1 MCDHEFSLIIA
12 FAALG
17 CLGFTAQR
25 FHCLTVNF
33 AMSSFRHSQILE
45 SVIAMSS
52 NKLLALIFGTL
63 CFGVASA
70 QPFPAKPIKLIVPFP
85 AGGSVDATS
94 RALAQKLSEQ
104 LGQQVVVENR
114 AGAGGNIGMDALAKS
129 AADGYTLGM
138 GALSTHAVNPALIA
152 ASGGKMPFDPQKD
165 FAPISLVVVTPNVLV
180 VNPTALAANNV
191 ADIVDFAKK
200 NPGKANCASG
210 SNGSAGH
217 LACELFKSATGAPVQ
232 HVPYK
237 GGGPAMTDLLGGQVQ
252 MMFDNMASA
261 MPQIKAG
268 KLKAYAVTTPT
279 RSALAPDLPTMAQA
293 GVKDFDVFT
302 WWGLFA
308 PAGTPPEIVKRLNTE
323 VNKALAAPDL
333 KEKWLASG
341 AEPSPTTPEAFAAFI
356 AKELP
361 KYAKIV
367 KDSGAKVD

>member
-1 MCDHEFSLIIA
+1 MSSIA
-12 FAALG
+12 FMLSASTLRRRAVNRLGQTVAALG
-17 CLGFTAQR
+17 SAFVVSVALAQ
-25 FHCLTVNF
+25 
-33 AMSSFRHSQILE
+33 
-45 SVIAMSS
+45 
-52 NKLLALIFGTL
+52 
-63 CFGVASA
+63 SA
-70 QPFPAKPIKLIVPFP
+70 GYPSKPIKLIVPFP
-85 AGGSVDATS
+85 AGGSVDVTS
-94 RALAQKLSEQ
+94 RALAQKLSES

-129 AADGYTLGM
+129 ASDGYTIGM
-138 GALSTHAVNPALIA
+138 GALSTHAVNPSLYP
-152 ASGGKMPFDPQKD
+152 KMPFDAVKD

-180 VNPTALAANNV
+180 VNPTALPANDV
-191 ADIVDFAKK
+191 SGVIDFAKK
-200 NPGKANCASG
+200 NAGKVNCASG

-217 LACELFKSATGAPVQ
+217 LACELFRLQTGASIT

-237 GGGPAMTDLLGGQVQ
+237 GGAPAMTDLLGGQVQ

-261 MPQIKAG
+261 LPQIKAG
-268 KLKAYAVTTPT
+268 KLKAFAVTTPT

-308 PAGTPPEIVKRLNTE
+308 PAGTPPEIVKRLSAE
-323 VNKALAAPDL
+323 VGKALANAEL
-333 KEKWLASG
+333 KEKWLATG
-341 AEPSPTTPEAFAAFI
+341 AEPSPTSPEAFAAFI

>member
-1 MCDHEFSLIIA
+1 MQFSLA
-12 FAALG
+12 VRGFAALA
-17 CLGFTAQR
+17 TALVTA
-25 FHCLTVNF
+25 F
-33 AMSSFRHSQILE
+33 
-45 SVIAMSS
+45 
-52 NKLLALIFGTL
+52 
-63 CFGVASA
+63 VAA

-85 AGGSVDATS
+85 AGGSVDVTS
-94 RALAQKLSEQ
+94 RALAQKLSES
-104 LGQQVVVENR
+104 LGQQVIVENR
-114 AGAGGNIGMDALAKS
+114 PGAGGNIGMDAVAKS
-129 AADGYTLGM
+129 APDGYTIGM
-138 GALSTHAVNPALIA
+138 GALSTHAVNPALYP
-152 ASGGKMPFDPQKD
+152 KMPFDAVKD

-180 VNPTALAANNV
+180 TNPAVLPANDV
-191 ADIVDFAKK
+191 AGIIDFAKK
-200 NPGKANCASG
+200 NPSQVNCASG

-217 LACELFKSATGAPVQ
+217 LGCELFRIATGASIT

-237 GGGPAMTDLLGGQVQ
+237 GGGPAMTDLLGGRVQ

-268 KLKAYAVTTPT
+268 KLKAFAVTTPA

-308 PAGTPPEIVKRLNTE
+308 PAGTPPDIVKRFNAD
-323 VNKALAAPDL
+323 VAKALAAPDL

-356 AKELP
+356 AKEMP

-367 KDSGAKVD
+367 KESGAKVD